1 MPKNATTD
9 STSSVSSGIPGLD
22 EVLVGGFT
30 PDRLYLV
37 EGVPGSGKT
46 TLAMQFL
53 LEGITRGEKA
63 LYVSLSETE
72 EELRE
77 IAGSHGWDL
86 SGLHIHELS
95 APQDRLDPDAQYTM
109 FHPSEVELGDTTKRM
124 LEEVERLDPKRLVFD
139 SLAELRLLAGSA
151 LRYRRQVLALKQYF
165 AGRGCTVLLLDDSAV
180 AEHGLHVH
188 TLVHGAVS
196 LEQLNPDF
204 GADRR
209 RLRITKF
216 RGRKFR
222 GGYHDYEIHTGGLHV
237 FPRMVAAEFRRD
249 IDRKTC
255 ASTGLAELDTLL
267 GGGADRG
274 TSTLL
279 IGAAGTGKSTLATQM
294 VMAAAGRGER
304 CAMFTFDESIQSV
317 IARSTSIG
325 LDIEKHMDSGLVTIQ
340 PVDPAELSPGEFA
353 SLIRDAVERDDARFV
368 VIDSLNGYLN
378 AMPEER
384 FMIVQLHEVLA
395 YLGQMGVVTVLI
407 NAQAGLIGQM
417 QTTLDVSYL
426 ADSVVLLRYYEVR
439 GEVHQAI
446 SVLKKRTGRHERS
459 IHRLTISADGV
470 KVGEPLRNLRGV
482 LTGVPHEV
490 GEPADHACSA

>member
-1 MPKNATTD
+1 MNDTPV
-9 STSSVSSGIPGLD
+9 SRPSVSSGIPGLD
-22 EVLVGGFT
+22 DVLVGGFT
-30 PDRLYLV
+30 PDRLYLI

-53 LEGITRGEKA
+53 LEGIKRGEKA

-77 IAGSHGWDL
+77 VAASHGWNLD
-86 SGLHIHELS
+86 GLHIHELS
-95 APQDRLDPDAQYTM
+95 PPQDRLDPDAQYTM

-124 LEEVERLDPKRLVFD
+124 LEEVERLNPQRLVFD

-180 AEHGLHVH
+180 SEHGLHVH

-196 LEQLNPDF
+196 LDQLNPDF

-209 RLRITKF
+209 RLRVTKF

-222 GGYHDYEIHTGGLHV
+222 GGFHDYEIQTGGLRV
-237 FPRMVAAEFRRD
+237 FPRMVAAEFRREVD
-249 IDRKTC
+249 QVR
-255 ASTGLAELDTLL
+255 ASTGLPELDALL
-267 GGGADRG
+267 GGGLDRG

-279 IGAAGTGKSTLATQM
+279 VGAAGTGKSTLATQ
-294 VMAAAGRGER
+294 VVKAAVGRGER
-304 CAMFTFDESIQSV
+304 CAMFTFDESTQSV
-317 IARSTSIG
+317 VTRSSGIG
-325 LDIEKHMDSGLVTIQ
+325 YDIEKDLESGVLTIQ

-353 SLIRDAVERDDARFV
+353 SLIREAVEKEDTRVV

-384 FMIVQLHEVLA
+384 FMIVQLHELLA
-395 YLGQMGVVTVLI
+395 YLGQLGVITILV

-439 GEVHQAI
+439 GEVRQAL
-446 SVLKKRTGRHERS
+446 SVLKKRTGQHERT
-459 IHRLTISADGV
+459 IRRLEINAQGP
-470 KVGEPLRNLRGV
+470 KVGEPLSNLRGV
-482 LTGVPHEV
+482 LTGVPHEL
-490 GEPADHACSA
+490 GEPLDPLRKG

>member
-1 MPKNATTD
+1 MNDTTV
-9 STSSVSSGIPGLD
+9 SRSSVSSGIPGLD
-22 EVLVGGFT
+22 DVLVGGFT
-30 PDRLYLV
+30 PDRLYLI

-53 LEGITRGEKA
+53 LEGIKRGEKA

-77 IAGSHGWDL
+77 VAASHGWDL
-86 SGLHIHELS
+86 DGLHIHELS
-95 APQDRLDPDAQYTM
+95 PPQDRLDPDAQYTM

-124 LEEVERLDPKRLVFD
+124 LEEVERLNPQRLVFD

-196 LEQLNPDF
+196 LDQLNPEF

-222 GGYHDYEIHTGGLHV
+222 GGYHDYEIQTGGLRV
-237 FPRMVAAEFRRD
+237 FPRMVAAEFRREVD
-249 IDRKTC
+249 QSRT
-255 ASTGLAELDTLL
+255 STGLSELDQLL
-267 GGGADRG
+267 GGGLDRG

-279 IGAAGTGKSTLATQM
+279 VGAAGTGKSTLATQV
-294 VMAAAGRGER
+294 VMAAAARGER
-304 CAMFTFDESIQSV
+304 CAMFTFDESTQSV
-317 IARSTSIG
+317 MTRSRSIG
-325 LDIEKHMDSGLVTIQ
+325 FDIDAHLDSGRLTIQ

-353 SLIRDAVERDDARFV
+353 SLIRDSVEKEDARVV

-384 FMIVQLHEVLA
+384 FMIVQLHELLA
-395 YLGQMGVVTVLI
+395 YLGQKGVITVLV

-439 GEVHQAI
+439 GEVRQAL
-446 SVLKKRTGRHERS
+446 SVLKKRTGRHER
-459 IHRLTISADGV
+459 TIRRIEIGDSGLQ
-470 KVGEPLRNLRGV
+470 VGEPLSNLRGV
-482 LTGVPHEV
+482 LTGVPHEL
-490 GEPADHACSA
+490 GEPADPLRKG

>member
-1 MPKNATTD
+1 MNDTTV
-9 STSSVSSGIPGLD
+9 SRSSVSSGIPGLD
-22 EVLVGGFT
+22 DVLVGGFT
-30 PDRLYLV
+30 TDRLYLI

-53 LEGITRGEKA
+53 LEGIKRGEKA

-77 IAGSHGWDL
+77 VAASHGWDL
-86 SGLHIHELS
+86 DGLHIHELS
-95 APQDRLDPDAQYTM
+95 PPQDRLDPDAQYTM

-124 LEEVERLDPKRLVFD
+124 LEEVERLNPQRLVFD

-196 LEQLNPDF
+196 LDQLNPEF

-222 GGYHDYEIHTGGLHV
+222 GGYHDYEIQTGGLRV
-237 FPRMVAAEFRRD
+237 FPRMVAAEFRREVD
-249 IDRKTC
+249 QSR
-255 ASTGLAELDTLL
+255 ASTGLPELDTLL
-267 GGGADRG
+267 GGGMDRG

-279 IGAAGTGKSTLATQM
+279 VGAAGTGKSTLATQV
-294 VMAAAGRGER
+294 VMAAAQRGER
-304 CAMFTFDESIQSV
+304 CAMFTFDESTQSV
-317 IARSTSIG
+317 LTRSRSIG
-325 LDIEKHMDSGLVTIQ
+325 FDIDAHLESGRLTIQ

-353 SLIRDAVERDDARFV
+353 SLIRDAVENEDARVV

-384 FMIVQLHEVLA
+384 FMIVQLHELLA
-395 YLGQMGVVTVLI
+395 YLGQKGVISILV

-439 GEVHQAI
+439 GEVRQAL
-446 SVLKKRTGRHERS
+446 SVLKKRTGRHER
-459 IHRLTISADGV
+459 TIRRIEIGDTGLQ
-470 KVGEPLRNLRGV
+470 VGEPLNNLRGV
-482 LTGVPHEV
+482 LTGVPHEL
-490 GEPADHACSA
+490 GEPVDPLRKG

>member
-1 MPKNATTD
+1 MNDTTV
-9 STSSVSSGIPGLD
+9 SRSSVSSGIPGLD
-22 EVLVGGFT
+22 DVLVGGFT
-30 PDRLYLV
+30 PDRLYLI

-53 LEGITRGEKA
+53 LEGIARGEKA

-77 IAGSHGWDL
+77 VAASHGWDL
-86 SGLHIHELS
+86 DGLYIHELS
-95 APQDRLDPDAQYTM
+95 PPQDRLDPDAQYTM

-124 LEEVERLDPKRLVFD
+124 LEEVERLNPQRLVFD

-196 LEQLNPDF
+196 LDQLNPEF

-222 GGYHDYEIHTGGLHV
+222 GGYHDYEIQTGGLRV
-237 FPRMVAAEFRRD
+237 FPRMVAAEFRREVD
-249 IDRKTC
+249 QSR
-255 ASTGLAELDTLL
+255 ASTGLPELDTLL
-267 GGGADRG
+267 GGGMDRG

-279 IGAAGTGKSTLATQM
+279 VGAAGTGKSTLATQV
-294 VMAAAGRGER
+294 VMAAAQRGER
-304 CAMFTFDESIQSV
+304 CAMFTFDESTQSV
-317 IARSTSIG
+317 LTRSRSIG
-325 LDIEKHMDSGLVTIQ
+325 FDIDAHLESGRMSIQ

-353 SLIRDAVERDDARFV
+353 SLIRDAVENEDARVV

-384 FMIVQLHEVLA
+384 FMIVQLHELLA
-395 YLGQMGVVTVLI
+395 YLGQKGVITILV

-439 GEVHQAI
+439 GEVRQAL
-446 SVLKKRTGRHERS
+446 SVLKKRTGRHER
-459 IHRLTISADGV
+459 TIRRIEIGDTGLQ
-470 KVGEPLRNLRGV
+470 VGEPLNNLRGV
-482 LTGVPHEV
+482 LTGVPHEL
-490 GEPADHACSA
+490 GEPVDPLRKG

>member
-1 MPKNATTD
+1 MNDTPV
-9 STSSVSSGIPGLD
+9 SRPSVSSGIPGLD
-22 EVLVGGFT
+22 DVLVGGFT
-30 PDRLYLV
+30 PDRLYLI

-53 LEGITRGEKA
+53 LEGIKRGEKA

-77 IAGSHGWDL
+77 VAASHGWDL
-86 SGLHIHELS
+86 EGLHIHELS
-95 APQDRLDPDAQYTM
+95 PPQDRLDPDAQYTM

-124 LEEVERLDPKRLVFD
+124 LEEVERLNPQRLVFD

-180 AEHGLHVH
+180 SEHGLHVH

-196 LEQLNPDF
+196 LDQLNPDF

-209 RLRITKF
+209 RLRVTKF

-222 GGYHDYEIHTGGLHV
+222 GGFHDYEIQTGGLRV
-237 FPRMVAAEFRRD
+237 FPRMVAAEFRREVD
-249 IDRKTC
+249 QVR
-255 ASTGLAELDTLL
+255 ASTGLPELDSLL
-267 GGGADRG
+267 GGGLDRG

-279 IGAAGTGKSTLATQM
+279 VGAAGTGKSTLATQ
-294 VMAAAGRGER
+294 VVKAAVGRGER
-304 CAMFTFDESIQSV
+304 CAMFTFDESTQSV
-317 IARSTSIG
+317 VTRSTGIG
-325 LDIEKHMDSGLVTIQ
+325 YDIEKDLESGVLTIQ

-353 SLIRDAVERDDARFV
+353 SLIRAAVEKEDARVV

-384 FMIVQLHEVLA
+384 FMIVQLHELLA
-395 YLGQMGVVTVLI
+395 YLGQLGVITILV

-439 GEVHQAI
+439 GEVRQAL
-446 SVLKKRTGRHERS
+446 SVLKKRTGQHERT
-459 IHRLTISADGV
+459 IRRLEIGADGLQ
-470 KVGEPLRNLRGV
+470 VGEPLSNLRGV
-482 LTGVPHEV
+482 LTGVPHEL
-490 GEPADHACSA
+490 GEPLDPLRKG

>member
-1 MPKNATTD
+1 MNDASLP
-9 STSSVSSGIPGLD
+9 SPSVSSGIPGLD
-22 EVLVGGFT
+22 NVLIGGFT
-30 PDRLYLV
+30 PDRLYLI

-53 LEGITRGEKA
+53 LEGIARGETA

-77 IAGSHGWDL
+77 VATSHGWDL
-86 SGLHIHELS
+86 DGLHIHELS
-95 APQDRLDPDAQYTM
+95 PPQDRLDPDAQYTM

-124 LEEVERLDPKRLVFD
+124 LEEVERLRPQRLVFD

-180 AEHGLHVH
+180 SEHGLHVH

-196 LEQLNPDF
+196 LDQLNPEF

-222 GGYHDYEIHTGGLHV
+222 GGYHDYEIQTGGLRV
-237 FPRMVAAEFRRD
+237 FPRMVAAESRREVD
-249 IDRKTC
+249 QSR
-255 ASTGLAELDTLL
+255 ASTGLPALDQLL
-267 GGGADRG
+267 GGGLDRG

-279 IGAAGTGKSTLATQM
+279 VGAAGTGKSTLATQV
-294 VMAAAGRGER
+294 VMAAAARGER
-304 CAMFTFDESIQSV
+304 CAMFTFDESTQSV
-317 IARSTSIG
+317 LTRSRSIG
-325 LDIEKHMDSGLVTIQ
+325 FDIDAHLDSGQLSIQ

-353 SLIRDAVERDDARFV
+353 SLIRDAVEEQDARV
-368 VIDSLNGYLN
+368 IVIDSLNGYLN

-384 FMIVQLHEVLA
+384 FMIVQLHELLA
-395 YLGQMGVVTVLI
+395 YLGQKGVITLLV

-439 GEVHQAI
+439 GEVRQAL
-446 SVLKKRTGRHERS
+446 SVLKKRTGRHER
-459 IHRLTISADGV
+459 TIRRIEIGDAGLQ
-470 KVGEPLRNLRGV
+470 VGEPLSNLRGV
-482 LTGVPHEV
+482 LTGVPHEL
-490 GEPADHACSA
+490 GEAVDPLRQG